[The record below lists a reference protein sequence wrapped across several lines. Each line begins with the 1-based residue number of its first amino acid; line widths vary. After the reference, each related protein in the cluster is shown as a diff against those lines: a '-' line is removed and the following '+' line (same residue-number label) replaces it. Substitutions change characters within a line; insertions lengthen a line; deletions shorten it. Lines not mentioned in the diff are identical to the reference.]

1 MKKWKS
7 LSHVWLFVTPWTIYS
22 PWNSLGQNTGVDG
35 LYLLQEIVPTQGSN
49 PDLPHCRQIIY
60 QLSHKGSPRI
70 LEWVAFLFSSRFS
83 QPRDLTGVSLIAG
96 EILYQLSHQGS
107 PRLYKLVY
115 KSLFQNVLY
124 AENQF
129 YHIQDTLICLQKI
142 TSSSQKNIT
151 CS

>member
-1 MKKWKS
+1 MSIPFYRSSDFSKVPQIINVKVLVTQACPTLCNPMDYSSPGS
-7 LSHVWLFVTPWTIYS
+7 LVHGI
-22 PWNSLGQNTGVDG
+22 
-35 LYLLQEIVPTQGSN
+35 LQE
-49 PDLPHCRQIIY
+49 
-60 QLSHKGSPRI
+60 RI